1 MKENSDG
8 NDTNVG
14 SIENSIEEAKRIIE
28 KLIST
33 MKSDREM
40 FDEKTTEKEIYTFFI
55 NALEFILSDYK
66 RVLKENEILKE
77 EKEQAWEEWNNLEQG
92 SYETEQKLKQ
102 QIKELRKENEEL
114 KQDRNNNY
122 QMIALAQNEALGYM
136 QGYED
141 GKKLKRS
148 AVANIVEN
156 QQYYII
162 KKQIEKYETYIEQ
175 LRKELEQKDK
185 IIDLMAETINNY
197 DIDEDVCKQMGQKA
211 NCNEY
216 EDAKE
221 CKECIKQYFINK
233 AKEIR

>member
-14 SIENSIEEAKRIIE
+14 SIGNSIEEDIKIINNFITYFNKNIQNGNKADLTVLGE
-28 KLIST
+28 
-33 MKSDREM
+33 E
-40 FDEKTTEKEIYTFFI
+40 I
-55 NALEFILSDYK
+55 NAIEHILSDYK
-66 RVLKENEILKE
+66 RVL
-77 EKEQAWEEWNNLEQG
+77 
-92 SYETEQKLKQ
+92 
-102 QIKELRKENEEL
+102 KENEEL

-185 IIDLMAETINNY
+185 IIDLMSETINNY